1 VVGGSTIIIIS
12 IMDGVDENGGGDCGY
27 RRILSL
33 SLSNGGDAITGI
45 QGGNN
50 EGGRRRRG
58 EEPAKA
64 AAVSVPVATSSWS
77 P

>member
-1 VVGGSTIIIIS
+1 
-12 IMDGVDENGGGDCGY
+12 MDGVDENGGDCGY

-45 QGGNN
+45 QGG
-50 EGGRRRRG
+50 EGGRRRG
-58 EEPAKA
+58 EEPTKA

>member
-1 VVGGSTIIIIS
+1 VGGSTIIIIS
-12 IMDGVDENGGGDCGY
+12 IMDGVDDNGGGDCGY
-27 RRILSL
+27 RRILSF
-33 SLSNGGDAITGI
+33 SLSHGGDAITGI

-50 EGGRRRRG
+50 EGGRRRG
-58 EEPAKA
+58 EEPTKA